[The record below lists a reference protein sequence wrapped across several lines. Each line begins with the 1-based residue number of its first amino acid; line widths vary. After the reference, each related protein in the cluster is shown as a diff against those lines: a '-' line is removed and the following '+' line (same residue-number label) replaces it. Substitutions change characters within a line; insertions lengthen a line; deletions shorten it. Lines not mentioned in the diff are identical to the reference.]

1 MSQGAKSGV
10 GSNFG
15 LAWLLLCLSLGLHI
29 WDEAA
34 HNFLPYFNAAV
45 LTIWAHFQWLPRM
58 DMEFRPW
65 LIRVTAVTVVL
76 LLLTPFAYRNARWIR
91 PLAYLFA
98 GLQLLN
104 GLGHILETILGHS
117 VPSVAFD
124 GPSPGFYTAPL
135 LVVFSLF
142 LFWSLR
148 KSRVQTAP

>member
-1 MSQGAKSGV
+1 MSPEGKNGARN
-10 GSNFG
+10 NFG
-15 LAWLLLCLSLGLHI
+15 LAWLLLCLALGLHI
-29 WDEAA
+29 GDEAA

-65 LIRVTAVTVVL
+65 LIRVSAVAVVL
-76 LLLTPFAYRNARWIR
+76 LLLTPFAYRNARWVR
-91 PLAYLFA
+91 PLGYLFV

-104 GLGHILETILGHS
+104 GLGHIVETLLGHS

-148 KSRVQTAP
+148 KSRM